1 MSAISRAMAAPV
13 EMATPASASDR
24 AGESL
29 TPSPTMMT
37 VCPAAFSLRM
47 KAALSSGRTSAKN
60 SSTPTSAATAAASAA
75 RRSLTAFGIWPGMAA
90 AGVPLRR
97 E

>member
-47 KAALSSGRTSAKN
+47 KAALSSGSTSAYTA
-60 SSTPTSAATAAASAA
+60 STPTARATAWAVWRLSPVIITTLPMPQA
-75 RRSLTAFGIWPGMAA
+75 
-90 AGVPLRR
+90 
-97 E
+97 